1 MRDVILMS
9 VMFLKIE
16 MYVYQNKNK
25 KNNQFE
31 N

>member
-1 MRDVILMS
+1 MRDVTLMS